1 MVHPLALCAL
11 LTVFFLLV
19 RGGLEIIIISRGGGG
34 AGTGAGTAAGAA
46 AAVHVRD
53 EGLFKLGMAT
63 VALGFGVLC
72 ICTVL
77 ILRTMVRRVG

>member
-1 MVHPLALCAL
+1 MVHPFALCAL
-11 LTVFFLLV
+11 LTVFFLLM
-19 RGGLEIIIISRGGGG
+19 RGGLEIIIISRGGDGVGG
-34 AGTGAGTAAGAA
+34 AEVGAGAG
-46 AAVHVRD
+46 VHVRD

-77 ILRTMVRRVG
+77 ILRTMLRRAG